1 MGVGLFRRPGR
12 SGRRRV
18 YRELALMAVVAV
30 VGVSLVRT
38 FVVQAYFIPSES
50 MVPQLEVGDRILAS
64 KVSLRL
70 HDPRRGDLVVFD
82 CPPKAPCPRKTGR
95 GVGAWVLESLGIRPP
110 STDEYIKRVIAR
122 PGEMVQARDGLLY
135 VDGRRLIEPYLPKGT
150 VTSSFGPV
158 EVGEGELWV
167 MGDNRSRS
175 LDSRLFGTIKRD
187 TVVGRAIARIW
198 PPTRPAF
205 L

>member
-1 MGVGLFRRPGR
+1 M
-12 SGRRRV
+12 
-18 YRELALMAVVAV
+18 ALTAV

-38 FVVQAYFIPSES
+38 FVAQVYFIPSES

-70 HDPRRGDLVVFD
+70 HDPRRGDLIVFD
-82 CPPKAPCPRKTGR
+82 CPPKASCPRKPDAGP
-95 GVGAWVLESLGIRPP
+95 VGWLLESLGIRPP
-110 STDEYIKRVIAR
+110 STDEYVKRVIAL
-122 PGEMVQARDGLLY
+122 PGEMVQARDGRLY
-135 VDGRRLIEPYLPKGT
+135 VDGRRLVEPYLPEGT

-158 EVGEGELWV
+158 QVGGGELWV
-167 MGDNRSRS
+167 MGDNRASS
-175 LDSRLFGTIKRD
+175 LDSRSFGTIRLD
-187 TVVGRAIARIW
+187 TVVGRAVARIW

>member
-1 MGVGLFRRPGR
+1 
-12 SGRRRV
+12 
-18 YRELALMAVVAV
+18 MAVVAV

-64 KVSLRL
+64 KLSLRL

-82 CPPKAPCPRKTGR
+82 CPPKAPCPKKADAGA
-95 GVGAWVLESLGIRPP
+95 GAWVLQSLGIRPP
-110 STDEYIKRVIAR
+110 SADEYIKRVIAL

-158 EVGEGELWV
+158 AVGEGELWV

-175 LDSRLFGTIKRD
+175 LDSRLFGTIELD

-198 PPTRPAF
+198 PPSRPAF